1 MQGDVWVLEV
11 GAGGGRGVGGR
22 WVQGDEEV
30 LELGAG
36 GGRCWR

>member
-11 GAGGGRGVGGR
+11 GAGDVC
-22 WVQGDEEV
+22 V
-30 LELGAG
+30 LEVGAG